1 MVGVSE
7 FQISVE
13 FRGKNK
19 RKKSVAKKNLVIYER
34 KEDKMV
40 GSHFPVDSSVSSMD
54 KCTCML
60 LALLLFP
67 FCQFNRDAPV
77 FAF

>member
-19 RKKSVAKKNLVIYER
+19 RKKSVAKKKKKNLVIYER

-54 KCTCML
+54 KCTCIL
-60 LALLLFP
+60 TLVSILS
-67 FCQFNRDAPV
+67 V
-77 FAF
+77 